1 MLFASFG
8 HVFLAYGLY
17 YGVLVSD
24 FTSYISFG
32 ILFDG
37 QRMKGA
43 DGRVFVANGCCSL
56 CDQHIDDGSSEID
69 GVSAAS
75 GNVLKDVIK
84 LQCGH
89 AFHEV
94 CMRGWVIVGK
104 QEVCPTCGERVSRNQ
119 VLLNPWDRPGL
130 VWLNVLVCN
139 PQILLFSC
147 SAPPHR
153 MFYS

>member
-1 MLFASFG
+1 
-8 HVFLAYGLY
+8 
-17 YGVLVSD
+17 
-24 FTSYISFG
+24 
-32 ILFDG
+32 
-37 QRMKGA
+37 MKGA